1 MTRPAPPG
9 GHPPPTTA
17 RLADAAEIE
26 LTPLAHAI
34 CARYQ
39 AEFPDEAG
47 RYGPAGQEW
56 CVHDNLHLLAW
67 AIADAEL
74 HLVDLASQ
82 VQWLARVL
90 AARDFPLERLA
101 RDLDIAAE
109 ELAREHPRLTTSAAG
124 LRRAADLV
132 RGLPAS
138 V

>member
-17 RLADAAEIE
+17 RLANGGEIA

-34 CARYQ
+34 CARYR
-39 AEFPDEAG
+39 AEFPDETD
-47 RYGPAGQEW
+47 RYGPAGHEW

-74 HLVDLASQ
+74 HYVDLASQ

-101 RDLDIAAE
+101 RNLEFAAE
-109 ELAREHPRLTTSAAG
+109 ELAREHPGQVTSADG

-132 RGLPAS
+132 RELPAS